1 MIHNEIENIKKII
14 SSSILYRI
22 FYWKNIV
29 LMIGEIK
36 KALEQ
41 YYEQDKRLNVLDKE
55 YGELKTDYKA
65 ELKINEN
72 LKTQIQILENE
83 KNVLSP
89 LKIKNIELTNELNKM
104 KQEENSKNAIRDS
117 QIEKYEQFE
126 HLIIQQSFLFFEG
139 GVIREKSTTS
149 T

>member
-41 YYEQDKRLNVLDKE
+41 YYEQDKRLNVLEKE
-55 YGELKTDYKA
+55 YEETNKTGVLFLLKGNIATSRHFFLTDKKKL
-65 ELKINEN
+65 E
-72 LKTQIQILENE
+72 IL
-83 KNVLSP
+83 
-89 LKIKNIELTNELNKM
+89 
-104 KQEENSKNAIRDS
+104 QE
-117 QIEKYEQFE
+117 
-126 HLIIQQSFLFFEG
+126 
-139 GVIREKSTTS
+139 
-149 T
+149 